1 MKNWIFV
8 SISSFVFGLIG
19 ISLISVGVGA
29 VLWLIHI
36 PGEGGLIFLPLVSYS
51 MMVLLPVLFLIAVF
65 KATKS
70 WKLTIWSFCIIAIL
84 MLFTAQK
91 NYRKAEKLVQSNND
105 KVRELMKQNNPSITP
120 SK

>member
-1 MKNWIFV
+1 
-8 SISSFVFGLIG
+8 
-19 ISLISVGVGA
+19 
-29 VLWLIHI
+29 
-36 PGEGGLIFLPLVSYS
+36 
-51 MMVLLPVLFLIAVF
+51 
-65 KATKS
+65 
-70 WKLTIWSFCIIAIL
+70 